1 MLQNGV
7 LLFETKNLEP
17 VYLQILE
24 LYKTKFL
31 GNFGDMAFLNL
42 LSKNKKEIDI
52 NFNSYKYDKDCYIHH
67 VCATKILMG

>member
-7 LLFETKNLEP
+7 LLFETKNLKP
-17 VYLQILE
+17 IYLQILE

-31 GNFGDMAFLNL
+31 GFFGDMTFLNL

-52 NFNSYKYDKDCYIHH
+52 NFNTYRYTKDSYIHH
-67 VCATKILMG
+67 ACATNC

>member
-42 LSKNKKEIDI
+42 LSKNKLEVSVG
-52 NFNSYKYDKDCYIHH
+52 FNCYKYTTNCYIHH
-67 VCATKILMG
+67 VCATGICPG